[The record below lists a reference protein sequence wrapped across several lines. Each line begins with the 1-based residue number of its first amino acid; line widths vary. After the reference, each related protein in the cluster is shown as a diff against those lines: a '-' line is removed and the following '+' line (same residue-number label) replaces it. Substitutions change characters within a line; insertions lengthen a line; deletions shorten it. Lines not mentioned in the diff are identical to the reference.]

1 MDEKLEAKDAKN
13 SYFNKL
19 YHSGKISVLLAK
31 KNLSGFSDRKQVHIA
46 IWAYFRSLNRADF
59 SKPKVHLFF
68 RNGIICDMKTPIG
81 KIRFYNLQA
90 FAKLTDLE
98 NFLVQ
103 DP

>member
-1 MDEKLEAKDAKN
+1 MAKPETIKLTTTLAEKTYVLGIL
-13 SYFNKL
+13 SFNTKKEEFSGFSIIFTL

-68 RNGIICDMKTPIG
+68 PEW
-81 KIRFYNLQA
+81 Y
-90 FAKLTDLE
+90 
-98 NFLVQ
+98 
-103 DP
+103 